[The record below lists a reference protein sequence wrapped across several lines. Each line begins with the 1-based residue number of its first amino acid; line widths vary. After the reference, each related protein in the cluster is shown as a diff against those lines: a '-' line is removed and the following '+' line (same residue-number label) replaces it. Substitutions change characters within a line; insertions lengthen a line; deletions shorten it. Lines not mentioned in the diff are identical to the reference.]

1 MHPIAS
7 FFGTCCIEKG
17 CQGKGKT
24 LHDYF
29 EKVIICNF
37 WSLLNKLNFGN
48 FQLSNIS
55 SFFIATPP

>member
-1 MHPIAS
+1 MHPIPS

-29 EKVIICNF
+29 EKGEFVILVIIY
-37 WSLLNKLNFGN
+37 
-48 FQLSNIS
+48 
-55 SFFIATPP
+55 

>member
-1 MHPIAS
+1 MHPIPS

-24 LHDYF
+24 LHGYF

-37 WSLLNKLNFGN
+37 GHNLLN
-48 FQLSNIS
+48 
-55 SFFIATPP
+55 